1 MCSNSLSLNFNDNL
15 LKKVIPFIGFYCEFA
30 KFQFRKKILDVSKNS
45 AIMLMKK
52 FYVDVIFT
60 DDIACYGFA
69 DKHEYSGNLNTVVAF
84 CYMYSET

>member
-1 MCSNSLSLNFNDNL
+1 
-15 LKKVIPFIGFYCEFA
+15 
-30 KFQFRKKILDVSKNS
+30 
-45 AIMLMKK
+45 MLMKK

-84 CYMYSET
+84 CYMYFET